1 MTRPYTIAAFALT
14 LLLPSCMYLMNDT
27 EHKDFEA
34 HSDCRVYKREV
45 VTENYPFGRVEF
57 IDTTKAS
64 GCAKEQ
70 LKNVY
75 LLYHD
80 TICVA
85 VYNEHPK
92 TDINVIEDL
101 IKKYQTDSTRLADF
115 VKFDSSLRIT
125 VARLCKD
132 SSDKYHYGE
141 YVDWRNIEYS
151 TLTTPFIATKE
162 TLITTWYKWTE

>member
-1 MTRPYTIAAFALT
+1 MTSPYTIITFALT
-14 LLLPSCMYLMNDT
+14 SLLTSCMYLMNDT

-45 VTENYPFGRVEF
+45 ATENYPFGRVEF
-57 IDTTKAS
+57 IDTSKAS

-92 TDINVIEDL
+92 TNIDVIEGF
-101 IKKYQTDSTRLADF
+101 IKKYQTDTTRLADF
-115 VKFDSSLRIT
+115 IKFDNSIRIT
-125 VARLCKD
+125 VSRLCKD
-132 SSDKYHYGE
+132 SSEKYHYGE
-141 YVDWRNIEYS
+141 YVEWRDIEYS
-151 TLTTPFIATKE
+151 ILTTSFVETKE
-162 TLITTWYKWTE
+162 SLITTLYKWTE